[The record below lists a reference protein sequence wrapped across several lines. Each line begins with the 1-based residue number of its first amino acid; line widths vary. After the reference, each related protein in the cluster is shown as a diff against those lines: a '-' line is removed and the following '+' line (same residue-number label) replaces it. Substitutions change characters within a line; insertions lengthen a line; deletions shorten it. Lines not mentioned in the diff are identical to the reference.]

1 MSQGRDSI
9 HISVYLNLNPYSFY
23 FLNWDSWFT
32 MLCQSLLYSKVT
44 QLYICILSLFKCF
57 FPLWF
62 ITGYSVWF
70 PVLYSRTLFIHSK
83 CDSLHLPNRDSFNI
97 SDYRNFSSFI
107 LHILS
112 YENEHKIFRFRVK
125 LFPHNIIETHL
136 K

>member
-1 MSQGRDSI
+1 
-9 HISVYLNLNPYSFY
+9 
-23 FLNWDSWFT
+23 

-136 K
+136 KCDTLPVLSQISTRVVESVFYSDFPSVHDI